1 MSIILVNS
9 ISTGTSIAFSTTAAV
24 VYRDINVTTLDRVL
38 DDNEISW
45 LMSIMQIS
53 MMIFVL
59 LSGFVNDALGRKKS
73 LILGQIII
81 LIGWVSMYLAPT
93 FSILISGRFFM
104 GVGTGIVY
112 PINCLYLSEIA
123 LVRYPGLENK
133 KELSYFFF
141 QQIRYRGTMSVMNTV
156 TTNFAFVYSLILT
169 ATLSLENFIYMSCLP
184 PALFLLFSYFLPES
198 PLWLMKK

>member
-1 MSIILVNS
+1 MDILELQKEASIFRMVSKKFKIRNPDLGIQYSYFQILPMSIILVNS

-141 QQIRYRGTMSVMNTV
+141 NRFDTV
-156 TTNFAFVYSLILT
+156 EQCQS
-169 ATLSLENFIYMSCLP
+169 
-184 PALFLLFSYFLPES
+184 
-198 PLWLMKK
+198 

>member
-1 MSIILVNS
+1 MYLFQILPMGIILINS

-24 VYRDINVTTLDRVL
+24 VYRDIDVTTLDRIL

-81 LIGWVSMYLAPT
+81 LIGWLSMYLAPT
-93 FSILISGRFFM
+93 FPILISGRFFM

-123 LVRYPGLENK
+123 LV
-133 KELSYFFF
+133 
-141 QQIRYRGTMSVMNTV
+141 
-156 TTNFAFVYSLILT
+156 
-169 ATLSLENFIYMSCLP
+169 SLEFQAYKSIKNDF
-184 PALFLLFSYFLPES
+184 F
-198 PLWLMKK
+198 